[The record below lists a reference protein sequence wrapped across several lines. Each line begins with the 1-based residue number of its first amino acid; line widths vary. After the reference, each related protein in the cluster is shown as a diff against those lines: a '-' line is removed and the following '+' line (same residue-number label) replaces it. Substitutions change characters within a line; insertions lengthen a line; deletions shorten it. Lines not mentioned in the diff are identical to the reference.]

1 MTPTQYERLIANYH
15 DTGWART
22 DPPQI
27 DAYLIL
33 HRFGAAKATYSDE
46 LLSLAKDLSDRLMRE
61 PEITK
66 HVERIV
72 CLDSSFDGD
81 GTLVADKRWL
91 HER

>member
-22 DPPQI
+22 DPPQMTPTS
-27 DAYLIL
+27 L